1 MYEVASTKIYG
12 WMGEKKRQREGRRKR
27 EIRAFNDKWGCI
39 RTLFSSLLLF
49 IIVLEAL
56 SIKNSGKVIYRNLP

>member
-1 MYEVASTKIYG
+1 
-12 WMGEKKRQREGRRKR
+12 MGEKEKERERERRKR
-27 EIRAFNDKWGCI
+27 EIRAFNDKWGASGLCF
-39 RTLFSSLLLF
+39 LAGLLLF

>member
-1 MYEVASTKIYG
+1 
-12 WMGEKKRQREGRRKR
+12 MGEKEREREGGRKR

-39 RTLFSSLLLF
+39 RTLFSSLLPF

-56 SIKNSGKVIYRNLP
+56 SIKNSGKVIYINLP